1 MTTSVNL
8 IGGTKIKTET
18 LKLKQSMFDTHL
30 NLALSKINGVK
41 LNKSTFDK
49 CLNLALSKQTFAR
62 DKTQPQ
68 LGLQKVQK
76 NAHFMPIT
84 LVAFKPRLVTQ
95 KPKEFES
102 FSTPSQQK
110 LLYNSVV
117 SKN

>member
-1 MTTSVNL
+1 M
-8 IGGTKIKTET
+8 KTET

-62 DKTQPQ
+62 AKTQPQ

-95 KPKEFES
+95 KPKESES
-102 FSTPSQQK
+102 FSTPGHHK
-110 LLYNSVV
+110 LM
-117 SKN
+117 

>member
-49 CLNLALSKQTFAR
+49 CLNLALK
-62 DKTQPQ
+62 
-68 LGLQKVQK
+68 
-76 NAHFMPIT
+76 
-84 LVAFKPRLVTQ
+84 
-95 KPKEFES
+95 
-102 FSTPSQQK
+102 
-110 LLYNSVV
+110 
-117 SKN
+117 